1 MGRKRLEYW
10 RDVEGY
16 QNYIFDSREGK
27 KRIEEMEKYYPEFKD
42 FLGKRVLD
50 VACGAGLFTFWLER
64 KGFEVIGV
72 DINKEMIKLA
82 LKTRKKY
89 KFKSQ
94 FLLSDAANVKL
105 KGIFDSAIILGNSI
119 LGLSPKTFVNIIK
132 NIKTHLREDGYVI
145 INYRSV
151 VEKMFNKEWKDVYF
165 DSENIVSFNL
175 KYDDSQAE
183 ITKIYVDLNGEKL
196 PTKESFYV
204 WSSGF
209 LEAMME
215 ALGFRLVKRIETK
228 VSMCEIMDIYQKI
241 S

>member
-1 MGRKRLEYW
+1 M
-10 RDVEGY
+10 EGY
-16 QNYIFDSREGK
+16 QNYIFDSSEGK

-42 FLGKRVLD
+42 FLCKKVLD
-50 VACGAGLFTFWLER
+50 VACGAGLFTFWLEQ
-64 KGFEVIGV
+64 KGFEVVGV

-94 FLLSDAANVKL
+94 FLLGDAANAKL
-105 KGIFDSAIILGNSI
+105 KGVFDSAIILGNSI
-119 LGLSPKTFVNIIK
+119 LGISPKTFVNIIK
-132 NIKTHLREDGYVI
+132 NIKTHLRENGYVI
-145 INYRSV
+145 INYRSM
-151 VEKMFNKEWKDVYF
+151 VEKLFNKEWKDVYF

-175 KYDDSQAE
+175 KYDDSQAK
-183 ITKIYVDLNGEKL
+183 ITKVYVDLNGEKL

-209 LEAMME
+209 LEAIME